1 MGDDLLELTLSI
13 LVCIIPQEW
22 SYITYSERY
31 IIVCA
36 IHSKLNH
43 ALIRP
48 FYVCNVGFTVYNNNR
63 NCAVCL
69 RTWLCNSYTCIRW
82 NAFVLLCPLY
92 NTIFDLFSGKP
103 GVFIHG
109 HYMIRLREK
118 NAYHCPIVKMPLKA
132 YATRKKPGV
141 YLKCYSCFIKFGLNC
156 THLY

>member
-22 SYITYSERY
+22 SYITYSEGY

-103 GVFIHG
+103 GVFIHC

-118 NAYHCPIVKMPLKA
+118 KRVSLSNCQNAIKSVCDQ
-132 YATRKKPGV
+132 KKPRSI
-141 YLKCYSCFIKFGLNC
+141 LKMLQLFY
-156 THLY
+156 